1 MTELDAVNIILPYL
15 GEHTVST
22 LNSRSPTVSLI
33 QAALK
38 NSANT
43 LLAEGFWFNKQ
54 TRKLYPDSSGII
66 YTPDSML
73 ALYPTGNI
81 LFEPRGNKLW
91 DITNST
97 WYFESEVE
105 AVIIDNLIFE
115 ELPLYAQETCCY
127 MAAIE
132 LYTKDFGV
140 DSTVQL
146 LQQKYQQAALLL
158 RQENLRKQKYVMRV
172 PGKSKFNHYLSR

>member
-1 MTELDAVNIILPYL
+1 MTELDAVNIVLPYL

-33 QAALK
+33 QDALK
-38 NSANT
+38 NNAGT

-54 TRKLYPDSSGII
+54 IRKLYPDTSGII

-73 ALYPTGNI
+73 ALYPTGNT

-105 AVIIDNLIFE
+105 ALIIDNLLFD

-132 LYTKDFGV
+132 LYAKDFGV
-140 DSTVQL
+140 DSTYQL

-158 RQENLRKQKYVMRV
+158 RQENLRK
-172 PGKSKFNHYLSR
+172 SKFNMSKGSKARFRHYLIR